1 MLEGLDPVRKR
12 PGMYI
17 GSTGSRGLHHLVIP
31 IFFLSLNSFVPHCLL
46 LNLFIISTF
55 LIDVLF
61 LRFMRYLT
69 TQLTRHK
76 LVLLQRL
83 MLFYMQMVQ
92 SALQIMDVGYAIC
105 YYSYLFFSYSFLF
118 INILFLSDTYGLASR
133 NEKICFG
140 DCPHGIIATCNF
152 F

>member
-31 IFFLSLNSFVPHCLL
+31 FPFLSFFQLSWSSMAPF
-46 LNLFIISTF
+46 NLSTTRCS
-55 LIDVLF
+55 

-83 MLFYMQMVQ
+83 TLFYMQMVQ
-92 SALQIMDVGYAIC
+92 SAFLMMDVGYVIC
-105 YYSYLFFSYSFLF
+105 YTYSFSRIFFSYSFLSSNYFSCRYLRTCIPQRENLHWRLSSRYCYF
-118 INILFLSDTYGLASR
+118 I
-133 NEKICFG
+133 
-140 DCPHGIIATCNF
+140 F